1 MQKVKFGFIGAGAIA
16 THAARAVNSHPQGEV
31 TAVQD
36 LNPER
41 RQLLAKEFDIP
52 HSHGT
57 TAELLANKAVD
68 AVYIAVPNKF
78 HAPLA
83 IEALNAG
90 KAVVLE
96 KPFALNSKEAQAV
109 AAAAKKSGKPFMLGM
124 NQRFNADNQKLR
136 ALSEA
141 KFFGDIY
148 HAKATWQRR
157 TGIPR
162 MGTWFVS
169 KEMAGG
175 GCLCDI
181 GVHLLDLCLY
191 LMDNFEPV
199 SVTGQTYTKFGN
211 RGLGEGGWGKSEVSG
226 IEFDVDDFASAFI
239 RMANGATVNLHVS
252 WACHDREANRM
263 GVQLFGT
270 EAGALSAPLEL
281 YHSLPTKGGY
291 QVATTVESKIAYP
304 HCDRFHNFINHILS
318 GEPLCVTIEQALV
331 VQKILDAISLSAQ
344 SGREVILKD

>member
-16 THAARAVNSHPQGEV
+16 AHAARAVGAHGQGEII
-31 TAVQD
+31 AVSD
-36 LNPER
+36 LNEER
-41 RQLLAKEFDIP
+41 RQQLAKEFGIR
-52 HSHGT
+52 HSHADA
-57 TAELLANKAVD
+57 AELLSNKDVD

-90 KAVVLE
+90 KAVMLE
-96 KPFALNSKEAQAV
+96 KPFALNSEEAEAI

-124 NQRFNADNQKLR
+124 NQRFTADNQKLR
-136 ALSEA
+136 ALTEA
-141 KFFGDIY
+141 NFFGEIY
-148 HAKATWQRR
+148 HAKAYWQRR
-157 TGIPR
+157 SGIPR

-169 KEMAGG
+169 KATAGG

-191 LMDNFEPV
+191 LMDNFKPV
-199 SVTGQTYTKFGN
+199 SVSGQTYTKFGN
-211 RGLGEGGWGKSEVSG
+211 RGLGEGGWGKSDASG

-239 RMANGATVNLHVS
+239 RMANGATVNLQVS
-252 WACHDREANRM
+252 WACHDRESNRM

-270 EAGALSAPLEL
+270 EAGALSSPLEL

-291 QVATTVESKIAYP
+291 QVSTTVESKIAYP
-304 HCDRFHNFINHILS
+304 HCERFHNFINHILT

-331 VQKILDAISLSAQ
+331 VQKILDAIAQ
-344 SGREVILKD
+344 SADTGREVLLG